1 MTDSDTLLLVLSN
14 NPDAPIHW
22 QRIAGDRIIAEG
34 DDAATLTTSDM
45 RAVAVVPA
53 QDVTI
58 NSAELPGLSAAQ
70 ARAAARLLAA
80 ENSIS
85 PIDVLHIAVG
95 EPDAAS
101 RDILIA
107 TVARHR
113 MESWLSAV
121 RAAGF
126 DPEVMVPAALLMPR
140 PEKGYVRGALFGQ
153 HLIAGEGS
161 AFADEGAISAAI
173 LSEAIPQMLTGH
185 EVAASLAEMI
195 AKPPI
200 NLRQG
205 EYAKTRR
212 WNIHPRLIRRAAAL
226 IIAIGMISL
235 LIGVA
240 QIIKYD
246 RAASSIEADTAA
258 LARAAVPDAASDA
271 GAIAA
276 IDDKLAAAR
285 GGGAGFAA
293 STAAIFEAVRTIPDL
308 ELSSY
313 NFGKDGTIRAD
324 VTAATAEDHK
334 AFIKR
339 IEALGFRGQGT
350 TPQQVAGR
358 FAAQYI
364 VRSK

>member
-1 MTDSDTLLLVLSN
+1 MTDTGILLLILGE
-14 NPDAPIHW
+14 NPEAPVRW
-22 QRIAGDRIIAEG
+22 QRISGDRVVAEG
-34 DDAATLTTSDM
+34 DDAATLTASDM
-45 RAVAVVPA
+45 RAIGIVPT

-58 NSAELPGLSAAQ
+58 NSAELPGLSSAQ

-85 PIDVLHIAVG
+85 PIEVLHIAVG

-113 MESWLSAV
+113 MESWLSAM

-126 DPEVMVPAALLMPR
+126 DPEIMIPAALLMPR
-140 PEKGYVRGALFGQ
+140 PERGYVSGTVFGQ
-153 HLIAGEGS
+153 PLLAGEGS

-173 LSEAIPQMLTGH
+173 LDGAIPEALSDQ
-185 EVAASLAEMI
+185 EIAASLVEMI
-195 AKPPI
+195 AKPPL

-205 EYAKTRR
+205 EYAKTRK
-212 WNIHPRLIRRAAAL
+212 WKIDPRFIRRAAAL
-226 IIAIGMISL
+226 IVAIGAISL
-235 LIGVA
+235 LIGIA
-240 QIIKYD
+240 QIVKYN
-246 RAASSIEADTAA
+246 RATSAIEAETAA
-258 LARAAVPDAASDA
+258 LARRAVPEAVSDA

-276 IDDKLAAAR
+276 IDGKLAAAR

-293 STAAIFEAVRTIPDL
+293 STAAIFEAVRAIPEL

-313 NFGKDGTIRAD
+313 DFGKDGTVRAD

-334 AFIKR
+334 AFIKQ
-339 IEALGFRGQGT
+339 IEAFGFRGQGS

-358 FAAQYI
+358 FAAHYI